1 MQAIGK
7 RLTYANV
14 VSTLALFLV
23 LAGGAAYAAKVGKK
37 SVGPAQLKANAVT
50 TAKIKANAVTTRKI
64 KRNAVAN
71 AKIKDGAVES
81 AKIADGSVTRTD
93 LAEATMPFSRIVHE
107 ARGNSTVA
115 ARNRANRRSTR
126 SPTPP
131 TPRKP
136 DSDDSFDGRPRRHAS
151 NRPAMQAPRNVQAYV
166 LLDAAK
172 PTELT
177 DARRTR
183 RRRPARRRRRGRSD
197 RRPAQARPYIIG
209 DLGSSPATATS
220 HTLSL
225 VADPQLRT
233 GDGGARRTFGA
244 ADVIGTKK

>member
-7 RLTYANV
+7 RLTYSNV

-64 KRNAVAN
+64 KKNAVAN
-71 AKIKDGAVES
+71 GKIKDGAVES

-93 LAEATMPFSRIVHE
+93 LAEATLPYSRIVFE
-107 ARGNSTVA
+107 TRGNSTVQLGSDKPA
-115 ARNRANRRSTR
+115 LYPLANATY
-126 SPTPP
+126 TQQAG
-131 TPRKP
+131 
-136 DSDDSFDGRPRRHAS
+136 SDDTVMGVLDVSFKPTCTKPR
-151 NRPAMQAPRNVQAYV
+151 QVQVYV
-166 LLDAAK
+166 LADAAK

-177 DARRTR
+177 TVNEAVATGQLRDETGEVTG
-183 RRRPARRRRRGRSD
+183 GRVK
-197 RRPAQARPYIIG
+197 IG
-209 DLGSSPATATS
+209 SYGGLFQTATATS

-225 VADPQLRT
+225 VPILHCNT
-233 GDGGARRTFGA
+233 GDGATATFGA
-244 ADVIGTKK
+244 VDVIGTKK

>member
-14 VSTLALFLV
+14 VSTIALFLV
-23 LAGGAAYAAKVGKK
+23 LAGGAAYAARVAKK

-71 AKIKDGAVES
+71 GKIKNGAVES

-93 LAEATMPFSRIVHE
+93 LAEATLPYSRIVHE
-107 ARGNSTVA
+107 ARGNSTVQLESEEPVLYPLA
-115 ARNRANRRSTR
+115 DAGYTQEAGRDDTVMGALDVSFKP
-126 SPTPP
+126 SCAK
-131 TPRKP
+131 PR
-136 DSDDSFDGRPRRHAS
+136 H
-151 NRPAMQAPRNVQAYV
+151 VQAYI
-166 LLDAAK
+166 LADAAK
-172 PTELT
+172 PTELDT
-177 DARRTR
+177 LNEAVAAGQLSDVTGEVTG
-183 RRRPARRRRRGRSD
+183 GRVKLGS
-197 RRPAQARPYIIG
+197 YG
-209 DLGSSPATATS
+209 DLFQPATATS

-225 VADPQLRT
+225 VAILHCGA
-233 GDGGARRTFGA
+233 GDGATATFGA

>member
-23 LAGGAAYAAKVGKK
+23 LAGGVAYAAKVGKK

-64 KRNAVAN
+64 KKNAVAN

-93 LAEATMPFSRIVHE
+93 LSEATLPYSRIVFE
-107 ARGNSTVA
+107 TRGNSTMQLETDKPA
-115 ARNRANRRSTR
+115 LYPLANASYTQQAG
-126 SPTPP
+126 
-131 TPRKP
+131 
-136 DSDDSFDGRPRRHAS
+136 SDDAVMGALDVSFKPTCVKPR
-151 NRPAMQAPRNVQAYV
+151 QVQAYI
-166 LLDAAK
+166 LADATK
-172 PTELT
+172 PAELT
-177 DARRTR
+177 TLNEAVATGQLADETGEVTG
-183 RRRPARRRRRGRSD
+183 GRVK
-197 RRPAQARPYIIG
+197 
-209 DLGSSPATATS
+209 LGSYGGLFQPATATS

-225 VADPQLRT
+225 VAVLHCST
-233 GDGGARRTFGA
+233 GDGATATFGA